1 VDLFRA
7 RTIRRAFV
15 AACGLLVLSCGG
27 GGGSNSGG
35 GPTAP
40 VDNSVGRVEIS
51 PPSSVALVSG
61 ATSTLSATAFTKGNQ
76 SLGTAGIAWAS
87 SNDAVA
93 SVTGGIVTAKLVG
106 SATITASSGSVS
118 SVGVTVTVSPG
129 AASQLGLKTQPAGA
143 ASAAAMTT
151 QPVVEVRDAAGNP
164 IVASTAS
171 VTVAIASGGGTLA
184 GTATVAAVAGVAT
197 FTGLGV
203 TGLIGA
209 RTLSFTSAG
218 LASATSAPF
227 TLAAGPPTQLAVRTQ
242 PVASSAYANFTTP
255 PVVEIQDAQ
264 GNLTT
269 STTTVTA
276 AIASGG
282 GTLGGTVS
290 IAAVAGVA
298 TFAPLSVQ
306 GTAGTRTLTFTS
318 GSLAAATSASFSVA
332 AAPPAVIAFG
342 PIAANISAVVGR
354 DPANTII
361 SVTNSGVFPLT
372 NLRVLSIT
380 YNPVSPTGWL
390 TTTFPTGTAAPAN
403 LQLAVISASFAVG
416 TYVASVVIAGDG
428 AAANATLTVTLTVTP
443 SLINS
448 YGSAANRISVVAP
461 GATLTPTLST
471 TSGTGVPTTTD
482 PTVTF
487 ASRSPAIATVDATG
501 KITAVAPGQA
511 WIVAASTQA
520 NADSVQV
527 IVPRASGIIVRTDL
541 TNYRYRIG
549 DTVTVKIQLDTRGA
563 TLGAATVTFSWPVFT
578 GPNGDFNALQY
589 LNVNTSLSPMAPVVV
604 VDQSI
609 NVMRLTGA
617 SVAGVTGVVDL
628 ATVRFRVQ
636 KAGVFPLYVNAIE
649 LLGTDLS
656 NLLATST
663 STQYPLS
670 VP

>member
-1 VDLFRA
+1 MAPFRA
-7 RTIRRAFV
+7 HTIRRALV
-15 AACGLLVLSCGG
+15 AVCGLLVLSCGG
-27 GGGSNSGG
+27 GGGGNSGG

-40 VDNSVGRVEIS
+40 VDNSVGRVDIS
-51 PPSSVALVSG
+51 PTGSVALVSG
-61 ATSTLSATAFTKGNQ
+61 ATSTLSATAFTKSNQ
-76 SLGTAGIAWAS
+76 SLGASGITWAS

-93 SVTGGIVTAKLVG
+93 SVSGGVVTAKLVG
-106 SATITASSGSVS
+106 NATITASSGSVS
-118 SVGVTVTVSPG
+118 SVGVTVTVTAG
-129 AASQLGLKTQPAGA
+129 AASQLGIRSQPAGA
-143 ASAAAMTT
+143 ASAATMTT
-151 QPVVEVRDAAGNP
+151 PPVIEVRDAAGNP
-164 IVASTAS
+164 IVTSTAS
-171 VTVAIASGGGTLA
+171 VTVAIATGGGTLA
-184 GTATVAAVAGVAT
+184 GSATVAAVAGVAS
-197 FTGLGV
+197 FTDLGV

-209 RTLSFTSAG
+209 RTLSFASAG
-218 LASATSAPF
+218 LAGTTSAAF
-227 TLAAGPPTQLAVRTQ
+227 TLAAGAPTQLAVRTQ
-242 PVASSAYANFTTP
+242 PVASSAYANFTTA

-269 STTTVTA
+269 STATVTA

-282 GTLGGTVS
+282 GALGGTASV
-290 IAAVAGVA
+290 AAVAGVA

-306 GTAGTRTLTFTS
+306 GTAGARTLTFTS
-318 GSLAAATSASFSVA
+318 GSLTAATTASFSIA

-342 PIAANISAVVGR
+342 PIAANITAVVGR
-354 DPANTII
+354 DPTNTII

-403 LQLAVISASFAVG
+403 LQLAVTSSTFAVG
-416 TYVASVVIAGDG
+416 SYVASVVVAGDG
-428 AAANATLTVTLTVTP
+428 AATNATLTVTLTVTP
-443 SLINS
+443 SLINT
-448 YGSAANRISVVAP
+448 YGSTANKISVVAP

-549 DTVTVKIQLDTRGA
+549 DTITVKIQIDTRGA
-563 TLGAATVTFSWPVFT
+563 TLSAATVTFSWPVYT
-578 GPNGDFNALQY
+578 GSNGAFNALLY
-589 LNVNTSLSPMAPVVV
+589 LDVNTTGSPLAPVVV
-604 VDQSI
+604 VDQAI

-628 ATVRFRVQ
+628 ATVRFRVRQ
-636 KAGVFPLYVNAIE
+636 AGVFPLYVNAIE

>member
-1 VDLFRA
+1 M
-7 RTIRRAFV
+7 
-15 AACGLLVLSCGG
+15 LVLSCGG
-27 GGGSNSGG
+27 GGGGNSGG

-40 VDNSVGRVEIS
+40 VDNSVGRVDIS
-51 PPSSVALVSG
+51 PTGSLALVSG
-61 ATSTLSATAFTKGNQ
+61 ATSTLSATAFTKSNQ
-76 SLGTAGIAWAS
+76 SLGASGITWAS

-93 SVTGGIVTAKLVG
+93 SVSGGVVTAKLVG
-106 SATITASSGSVS
+106 NATITASSGSVS
-118 SVGVTVTVSPG
+118 SVGVTVTVAAG
-129 AASQLGLKTQPAGA
+129 AASQLGIRTQPADA
-143 ASAAAMTT
+143 ASAATMTT
-151 QPVVEVRDAAGNP
+151 QPVIEVRDAAGNL
-164 IVASTAS
+164 IVTSTAS
-171 VTVAIASGGGTLA
+171 VTVAIAGGGTLA
-184 GTATVAAVAGVAT
+184 GSTTVAAVAGVAT
-197 FTGLGV
+197 FAGLGV

-218 LASATSAPF
+218 LAGTTSAAF
-227 TLAAGPPTQLAVRTQ
+227 TLVAGTPTQLAVRTQ
-242 PVASSAYANFTTP
+242 PVASSAYANFTTA

-269 STTTVTA
+269 STATVTA

-282 GTLGGTVS
+282 GALGGTASVG
-290 IAAVAGVA
+290 AVAGVA

-306 GTAGTRTLTFTS
+306 GTAGARTLTFTS
-318 GSLAAATSASFSVA
+318 GSLTAATTASFSVA

-342 PIAANISAVVGR
+342 PIAANITAVVGR
-354 DPANTII
+354 DPTNTFI

-403 LQLAVISASFAVG
+403 LQLAVTSSTFAVG
-416 TYVASVVIAGDG
+416 TYLASVVVAGDG

-443 SLINS
+443 SFINT
-448 YGSAANRISVVAP
+448 YGSTANRISVVAP

-549 DTVTVKIQLDTRGA
+549 DTITVKIQIDTRGA
-563 TLGAATVTFSWPVFT
+563 TLGAATVTFSWPVYT
-578 GPNGDFNALQY
+578 GSNGVLNALLY
-589 LNVNTSLSPMAPVVV
+589 LDVNTSGSPLAPVVV
-604 VDQSI
+604 VDQTI

-628 ATVRFRVQ
+628 ATVRFRVRQ
-636 KAGVFPLYVNAIE
+636 AGVFPLYVNAIE

>member
-7 RTIRRAFV
+7 RTIRRALV
-15 AACGLLVLSCGG
+15 AVCGLLVLSCGG
-27 GGGSNSGG
+27 GGGGSNNG

-40 VDNSVGRVEIS
+40 VDNSVGRVDIS
-51 PPSSVALVSG
+51 PTGSIALVSG
-61 ATSTLSATAFTKGNQ
+61 ATNTLTATAFTKGNQ
-76 SLGTAGIAWAS
+76 SLGASGIAWAS

-93 SVTGGIVTAKLVG
+93 SVTGGVVTAKLVG
-106 SATITASSGSVS
+106 NATITASSGSVS
-118 SVGVTVTVSPG
+118 SAGVTVTVSPG
-129 AASQLGLKTQPAGA
+129 AASTLGIRTQPAGA
-143 ASAAAMTT
+143 ASAAAMAT
-151 QPVVEVRDAAGNP
+151 QPVVEVRDAAGNL
-164 IVASTAS
+164 IVTSTAS

-184 GTATVAAVAGVAT
+184 GTASVAAVAGVAT

-218 LASATSAPF
+218 LAIATSAAF

-242 PVASSAYANFTTP
+242 PVASSAYANFTTA

-269 STTTVTA
+269 SMATVAA

-290 IAAVAGVA
+290 TAAVAGVA

-306 GTAGTRTLTFTS
+306 GTAGARTLTFTS
-318 GSLAAATSASFSVA
+318 APLTDATSASFSVA

-342 PIAANISAVVGR
+342 PIAANVTAVVGR
-354 DPANTII
+354 DPTSIII

-380 YNPVSPTGWL
+380 YNPISPTGWL
-390 TTTFPTGTAAPAN
+390 TTTFPTGTTAPAN
-403 LQLAVISASFAVG
+403 LQLAVTSSTFAVG
-416 TYVASVVIAGDG
+416 TYVASVVVAGDG
-428 AAANATLTVTLTVTP
+428 TAANSTLTVTLNVTP

-487 ASRSPAIATVDATG
+487 ASRSPAVATVDATG
-501 KITAVAPGQA
+501 KITAVAPGQV

-549 DTVTVKIQLDTRGA
+549 DTITVKIQLDTRGA
-563 TLGAATVTFSWPVFT
+563 TLGAATVTFSWPVYT
-578 GPNGDFNALQY
+578 GSTGVFNALLY
-589 LNVNTSLSPMAPVVV
+589 LDVNTTASPLAPVVV
-604 VDQSI
+604 VDQTI
-609 NVMRLTGA
+609 NIMRLTGA

-628 ATVRFRVQ
+628 ATVRFRVRQ
-636 KAGVFPLYVNAIE
+636 AGVFPLYVNAID